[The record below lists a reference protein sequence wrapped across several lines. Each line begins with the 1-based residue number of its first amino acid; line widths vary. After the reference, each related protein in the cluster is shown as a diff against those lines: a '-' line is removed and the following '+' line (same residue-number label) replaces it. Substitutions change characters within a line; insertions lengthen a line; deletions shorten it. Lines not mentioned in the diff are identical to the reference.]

1 MMIHLCTSFLGTL
14 AIVLVNVVP
23 NFIKG
28 QITKYLQCVLVL
40 FYIFGCSKAAVNDVV
55 TATQNLILFLL
66 SLNMEIVS
74 IDSSGNDK
82 DDDNTSLYLLF
93 KTNKLKMD
101 NNDDNFDEEGDDT
114 SDILPEMILPLF
126 KRKTK

>member
-1 MMIHLCTSFLGTL
+1 
-14 AIVLVNVVP
+14 
-23 NFIKG
+23 
-28 QITKYLQCVLVL
+28 
-40 FYIFGCSKAAVNDVV
+40 
-55 TATQNLILFLL
+55 
-66 SLNMEIVS
+66 MEIVS